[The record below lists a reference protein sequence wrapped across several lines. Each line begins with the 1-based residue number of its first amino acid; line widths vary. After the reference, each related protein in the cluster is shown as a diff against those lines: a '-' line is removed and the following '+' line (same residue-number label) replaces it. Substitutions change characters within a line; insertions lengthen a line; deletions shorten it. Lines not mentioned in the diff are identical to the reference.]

1 MGFGLF
7 SPLDWA
13 LICLV
18 YWAFSSWAHVGSIT
32 PCSLCTF
39 DTFLVLSQHVLL
51 QLMNHQNL
59 WNFISYKPYF

>member
-18 YWAFSSWAHVGSIT
+18 RGPSYLGLISGDVT
-32 PCSLCTF
+32 PYSLCTF
-39 DTFLVLSQHVLL
+39 DTFLVLS
-51 QLMNHQNL
+51 
-59 WNFISYKPYF
+59 